1 MKKIILFF
9 LPFLFACQQPE
20 NLKSKI
26 AHVIQSQEI
35 AWNRGDIESFMS
47 GYWKNDSMQF
57 ITKKGIRYGWTETLN
72 SYKKSYSSKEKMGS
86 LHFDKLKIDCIG
98 TSVGH
103 VTGTWQIS
111 YPKDSIGGHFSLLFK
126 TFEGKPKI
134 IVDHTW

>member
-1 MKKIILFF
+1 MKKIIF
-9 LPFLFACQQPE
+9 LILPILFACHQPE

-26 AHVIQSQEI
+26 SRVIQSQER

-57 ITKKGIRYGWTETLN
+57 ITKKGIRYGWTETLK
-72 SYKKSYSSKEKMGS
+72 SYKKSYPNKNKMGT
-86 LHFDKLKIDCIG
+86 LNFGELKINCIG
-98 TSVGH
+98 TAVGH

-111 YPKDSIGGHFSLLFK
+111 YPNDSIGGHFSLLFSMFK
-126 TFEGKPKI
+126 GEPKI